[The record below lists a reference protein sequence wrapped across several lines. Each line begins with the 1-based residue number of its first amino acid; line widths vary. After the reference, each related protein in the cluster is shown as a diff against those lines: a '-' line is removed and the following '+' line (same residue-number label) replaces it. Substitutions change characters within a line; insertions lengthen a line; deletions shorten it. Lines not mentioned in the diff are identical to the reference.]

1 MISWLG
7 ILACIIQSAIFS
19 GLTIGLFGLSRL
31 RLEVQAE
38 ARNKKALRILRL
50 RKDAH
55 FLLATLLWGNV
66 SVNVLLA
73 LLTNNVMTGVSAFIF
88 STFVITTLGEILP
101 QAFFSRYAMNVGVFF
116 IPLVRVYQFILF
128 PVAKPTA
135 IILDLI
141 LGAEGVT
148 YFKESEIRILLKHH
162 VRSGESDLDAVE
174 GVGAA
179 NFLDLDDIPLEDEG
193 EVIDDESIIQLPSQS
208 GLPVF
213 PNFKKDSDD
222 SFLQKVHASERK
234 WVILTDE
241 NNYPLLVLNSDD
253 FLRDALYEDAMHN
266 PYYYCHRPILITETN
281 TKLGDVIRRFKVRA
295 EHSEDDVI
303 DNDLILF
310 WGEEKRIITG
320 ADLLGRLLRGIVSRI
335 E

>member
-1 MISWLG
+1 MMSWIG
-7 ILACIIQSAIFS
+7 ILVCLSQSAIFS

-38 ARNKKALRILRL
+38 GRNKKALSILRL

-55 FLLATLLWGNV
+55 FLLATLIWGNV
-66 SVNVLLA
+66 SVNVLLT
-73 LLTNNVMTGVSAFIF
+73 LLTNNVMTGFSAFLF
-88 STFVITTLGEILP
+88 STLVITIIGEVFP
-101 QAFFSRYAMNVGVFF
+101 QAFFSRYAMNIGVFF
-116 IPLVRVYQFILF
+116 IPLVRIYQFLLF

-135 IILDLI
+135 MVLDLI
-141 LGAEGVT
+141 LGVEGVT

-162 VRSGESDLDAVE
+162 VRSVESDLDTVE
-174 GVGAA
+174 GLGAA
-179 NFLDLDDIPLEDEG
+179 NFLDLDDILLEDEG
-193 EVIDDESIIQLPSQS
+193 EIINDKSIIQLPSEA

-213 PNFKKDSDD
+213 PNFKQDSDD
-222 SFLQKVHASERK
+222 PFLQQVHASEKK

-241 NNYPLLVLNSDD
+241 SNFPLLVLNSDD

-266 PYYYCHRPILITETN
+266 SYYYCHRPILVTQNN

-310 WGEEKRIITG
+310 WGDQKRIITG
-320 ADLLGRLLRGIVSRI
+320 ADLLGRLLRGIASRI
-335 E
+335 